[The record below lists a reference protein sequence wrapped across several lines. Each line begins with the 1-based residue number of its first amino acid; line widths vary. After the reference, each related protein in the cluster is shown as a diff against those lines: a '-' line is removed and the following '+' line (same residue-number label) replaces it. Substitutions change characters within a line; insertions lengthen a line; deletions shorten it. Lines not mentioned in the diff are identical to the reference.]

1 MVFDQLGV
9 AMSIPKRGFAVSE
22 YERRLENIQK
32 LMFES
37 KMDAILLT
45 TQVDIEY
52 YTGFKSQFFQSPTRP
67 WYVLIP
73 SSGKPRAIIPTIG
86 ESGMRDTWIEDI
98 QTWTSPN
105 PEDDGVSILLSNIK
119 SLMVNH
125 KSLGVPK
132 TLESTLRMPLEDYET
147 LIKNL
152 PGVEIKD
159 ANKIMR
165 RVRFVKSEAEIEKIR
180 HICQITSQ
188 GFIDLESFLRAG
200 ESEQENCR
208 RFKQH
213 LLKLGVDDS
222 PYIVSGSGQKGYG
235 SIIMGPTDKIIE
247 EGDLFI
253 IDTGSVFDSYYCD
266 FDRNYAFGS
275 IGEETKKAYRVAYEA
290 TEAGFKAAQVGSTT
304 SDIFN
309 AMNNVLQKGGAL
321 GSTVGRLGHGLGMQ
335 LTEWPSNTASD
346 NTVLEPGV
354 VLTLE
359 PGMAFLPGKEMVHE
373 ENIVITEDGPEWL
386 SIRAAEELPIIQ

>member
-1 MVFDQLGV
+1 MN
-9 AMSIPKRGFAVSE
+9 IPKRGFTVNE
-22 YERRLENIQK
+22 YENRLESIQK
-32 LMFES
+32 LMFEA

-73 SSGKPRAIIPTIG
+73 SSGKPKAIIPTIG
-86 ESGMRDTWIEDI
+86 ESGMRATWIDDI

-105 PEDDGVSILLSNIK
+105 PEDDGVSILLSTIK

-147 LIKNL
+147 LVNKL
-152 PGVEIKD
+152 PGIEIKD

-165 RVRFVKSEAEIEKIR
+165 RVRFIKSEAEIDKIR
-180 HICQITSQ
+180 HICRITSQ
-188 GFIDLESFLRAG
+188 GFIDLEDFLRAG

-222 PYIVSGSGQKGYG
+222 PYIVSGSGQEGYG

-275 IGEETKKAYRVAYEA
+275 ISEKAKKAYRVTYEA
-290 TEAGFKAAQVGSTT
+290 TEAGFKAAQVGNTT

-321 GSTVGRLGHGLGMQ
+321 GNTVGRLGHGLGMQ

>member
-1 MVFDQLGV
+1 MN
-9 AMSIPKRGFAVSE
+9 IPKRGFTVNE
-22 YERRLENIQK
+22 YENRLESIQK
-32 LMFES
+32 LMFEA

-73 SSGKPRAIIPTIG
+73 SSGKPKAIIPTIG
-86 ESGMRDTWIEDI
+86 ESGMRATWIDDI

-105 PEDDGVSILLSNIK
+105 PEADGVSILLSTIK

-147 LIKNL
+147 LVNKL
-152 PGVEIKD
+152 PGIEIKD

-165 RVRFVKSEAEIEKIR
+165 RVRFIKSEAEIEKIR
-180 HICQITSQ
+180 HICRITSQ
-188 GFIDLESFLRAG
+188 GFIDLEGFLRAG

-222 PYIVSGSGQKGYG
+222 PYIVSGSGQEGYG

-275 IGEETKKAYRVAYEA
+275 ISEKAKKAYRVTYEA
-290 TEAGFKAAQVGSTT
+290 TEAGFQAAQVGNTT
-304 SDIFN
+304 SAIFN
-309 AMNNVLQKGGAL
+309 AMNNVLQQGGAL
-321 GSTVGRLGHGLGMQ
+321 GNTVGRLGHGLGMQ

-359 PGMAFLPGKEMVHE
+359 PGMAFLHGKEMVHE
-373 ENIVITEDGPEWL
+373 ENIVITEDGPDWL

>member
-1 MVFDQLGV
+1 
-9 AMSIPKRGFAVSE
+9 MSIPKRGFEVSE
-22 YERRLENIQK
+22 YENRLNKIQK
-32 LMFES
+32 HMFES

-73 SSGKPRAIIPTIG
+73 GNGKPKAIIPTIG
-86 ESGMRDTWIEDI
+86 ESGMRGTWIDDI

-105 PEDDGVSILLSNIK
+105 PEDDGISLLLQTIK
-119 SLMVNH
+119 SLMSKH
-125 KSLGVPK
+125 KCLGVPK
-132 TLESTLRMPLEDYET
+132 TLESTLRMPLDDYEY
-147 LIKNL
+147 LIKSL
-152 PGVEIKD
+152 VGIEIKD
-159 ANKIMR
+159 ANKILR
-165 RVRFVKSEAEIEKIR
+165 KVRFVKSPSEIAKIR

-188 GFIDLESFLRAG
+188 GFIDLEGFLSAG
-200 ESEQENCR
+200 DSEQENCR
-208 RFKQH
+208 LFKQH
-213 LLKLGVDDS
+213 LLSLGVDDS
-222 PYIVSGSGQKGYG
+222 PYIVSGSGKDGYG
-235 SIIMGPTDKIIE
+235 SIIMGPTDKLIE

-266 FDRNYAFGS
+266 FDRNYAFGHIS
-275 IGEETKKAYRVAYEA
+275 EESKSAYRVAFDA
-290 TEAGFKAAQVGSTT
+290 TEAGFKAAQVGNTT

-309 AMNNVLQKGGAL
+309 AMNDVLQKGGAL

-359 PGMAFLPGKEMVHE
+359 PGMEFLPGKEMVHE
-373 ENIVITEDGPEWL
+373 ENIVITDDGPEWL